1 MIKITEGKVSNM
13 EKSLTN
19 NQAGLIIALF
29 SVALKLSVMPAIFN
43 DYAANNSY
51 VACLLSLAID
61 FGMCLIVILIMT
73 KIPHKTFYELI
84 KDTFSK
90 PVAIILNAILTFYF
104 ILKSLIALL
113 ELHDYYIA
121 SLFEELNPLFFSITF
136 LLLLLWLFGK
146 SFRNLGRSLQ
156 ILFWPMA
163 IGLLFTLIFPASSI
177 ELTNLLPLFQNGMYQ
192 LFNGS
197 FHTAFAFDDYVIL
210 LMIMGHIDVNKKTR
224 KTLLLYLFTM
234 LNFVFNFYIVFVGC
248 FGNTAVNQSLALNE
262 LPLHN
267 PFSTALGRLEWLT
280 IIIWTA
286 ILLLQ
291 SAVLG
296 KCACRSFDNIFH
308 THDKKIST
316 FVITGLIA
324 IGMAFTYLKL
334 YDAIQF
340 VTSTVFITILLAF
353 HVVVLTLI
361 IISAIIEC
369 NKKHGGEN
377 NGKPIQKIIS

>member
-1 MIKITEGKVSNM
+1 M

-19 NQAGLIIALF
+19 GQAGLILALF
-29 SVALKLSVMPAIFN
+29 TVSLKLSVMPAIFN

-51 VACLLSLAID
+51 VAVLISLAID
-61 FGMCLIVILIMT
+61 FILCFIVISIM
-73 KIPHKTFYELI
+73 KKVPNKTFYELI

-90 PVAIILNAILTFYF
+90 PVAIILNAVLMIYF

-121 SLFEELNPLFFSITF
+121 SLFEELNPLFFIIAF
-136 LLLLLWLFGK
+136 LFLLLWLFGK

-156 ILFWPMA
+156 VFFWPMA
-163 IGLLFTLIFPASSI
+163 IGLIFALIFPASDI
-177 ELTNLLPLFQNGMYQ
+177 QLTNLLPLFQNGVYQ
-192 LFNGS
+192 IFKGV
-197 FHTAFAFDDYVIL
+197 FHTAFAFDDYIIL
-210 LMIMGHIDVNKKTR
+210 LMIMGHIDFNKSTK
-224 KTLLLYLFTM
+224 KTLLIYLFTIV
-234 LNFVFNFYIVFVGC
+234 NFVFNFYVIFVGS

-267 PFSTALGRLEWLT
+267 PFPTALGRLEWLT

-296 KCACRSFDNIFH
+296 KCSCRCFDNIFS
-308 THDKKIST
+308 THDKKIAPY
-316 FVITGLIA
+316 VITGLIGVG
-324 IGMAFTYLKL
+324 IFFTYLKL

-340 VTSTVFITILLAF
+340 VTSTPFVIILLSF
-353 HVVVLTLI
+353 HAVVISLLIISTI
-361 IISAIIEC
+361 IISIKKKGVPHEKD
-369 NKKHGGEN
+369 NKK
-377 NGKPIQKIIS
+377 ITSQ

>member
-1 MIKITEGKVSNM
+1 M
-13 EKSLTN
+13 EKSLTGG
-19 NQAGLIIALF
+19 QAGLIIALF

-51 VACLLSLAID
+51 VACLISLVVD
-61 FGMCLIVILIMT
+61 FLICLIVITIMH
-73 KIPHKTFYELI
+73 KVPNKTFFELI
-84 KDTFSK
+84 KDTFSR
-90 PVAIILNAILTFYF
+90 PVAIILNVVLMIYF

-121 SLFEELNPLFFSITF
+121 SLFEELNPIFFVVVYLV
-136 LLLLLWLFGK
+136 LLVWLFGK

-163 IGLLFTLIFPASSI
+163 IGLVFTLIYPISDI
-177 ELTNLLPLFQNGMYQ
+177 QITNLLPLFQNGTYQ
-192 LFNGS
+192 IFKGS
-197 FHTAFAFDDYVIL
+197 FYTAFAFDDYIIL
-210 LMIMGHIDVNKKTR
+210 LMLMGHVDFKNKTKKTM
-224 KTLLLYLFTM
+224 LIYLFSM
-234 LNFVFNFYIVFVGC
+234 LNFVFNFYVIFVGS

-267 PFSTALGRLEWLT
+267 PFPTSLGRLEWLT

-296 KCACRSFDNIFH
+296 RCACKCFDNIFQS
-308 THDKKIST
+308 HDKKLSNL
-316 FVITGLIA
+316 VITGLLAVGI
-324 IGMAFTYLKL
+324 ILTYLKL

-340 VTSTVFITILLAF
+340 VTSTPFIIVLLAF
-353 HVVVLTLI
+353 HAMLLPLL

-369 NKKHGGEN
+369 KKKKSREAYGEKN
-377 NGKPIQKIIS
+377 MAKTSSK